1 MEISKLWEKCPD
13 PVPGPIYQTMVTA
26 AHSEKEEGFT
36 QETNL
41 ETRLQAEWDF
51 LFEI

>member
-1 MEISKLWEKCPD
+1 MGEMS
-13 PVPGPIYQTMVTA
+13 GPSPRPHLSMTMVTA

-41 ETRLQAEWDF
+41 D
-51 LFEI
+51 EITG

>member
-1 MEISKLWEKCPD
+1 MRKLMEISKLWEKCPD
-13 PVPGPIYQTMVTA
+13 RVPGPIYQTMVTT

-41 ETRLQAEWDF
+41 D
-51 LFEI
+51 EITG